1 MDPFE
6 YAHQRAKDIVWMS
19 QNTNHLPTSP
29 AIQEAIIEAV
39 KSKEYS
45 LYPHSKG
52 VQGLPEAILTEL
64 HAPSNYRVLITNG
77 GIEAIYIITRA
88 MLKPG
93 DTVIAT
99 DPSFLPI
106 HDQIRMAGAVPK
118 EINIYRPPWRMT
130 PDWVNEAIDGSTKML
145 LLIDPHNPLGSRYSK
160 DEVRALC
167 EIAKDRNLMVIDD
180 LTYLDFNP
188 DHVPTYEFLPDQTM
202 VGYSFSKSC
211 GMAGM
216 RLGALV
222 APEPLMDKLK
232 VYNTNVLSANA
243 LAQRAALAA
252 LKTKAQW
259 LGGMQKQVMRNQ
271 EIIKAAVD
279 KVSGAFIPVFPSY
292 ANMLVI
298 DIGNTGVN
306 PDKVQEKMLYEH
318 QVFVRS
324 GNYVSK
330 VHGSRFIRVSFTVP
344 EEGAQK
350 FAKVFVQV
358 MDELKK

>member
-19 QNTNHLPTSP
+19 QNTNHLPSHP
-29 AIQEAIIEAV
+29 AVDEAIMGSV
-39 KSKEYS
+39 RDHEYN

-52 VQGLPEAILTEL
+52 VQGLPEAILNDL
-64 HAPSNYRVLITNG
+64 HAPSGYHALVTNG
-77 GIEAIYIITRA
+77 GIEALYIMTRTL
-88 MLKPG
+88 LKPG
-93 DTVIAT
+93 DTVVAT

-106 HDQIRMAGAVPK
+106 HDEIRMCGAIPK
-118 EINIYRPPWRMT
+118 ELNIYRPPWKLT
-130 PDWVNEAIDGSTKML
+130 PEWVNESIDGSTRML
-145 LLIDPHNPLGSRYSK
+145 LLIDPINPLGTTYTK

-167 EIAKDRNLMVIDD
+167 EIAEDRQLTVIDD
-180 LTYLDFNP
+180 LTYRDFNP
-188 DHVPTYEFLPDQTM
+188 NHVPAYQFLPDST
-202 VGYSFSKSC
+202 VVAYSFSKSC

-222 APEPLMDKLK
+222 APEKLMDKLK
-232 VYNTNVLSANA
+232 VYNTNVLSANV

-252 LKTKAQW
+252 LKTKPQW
-259 LGGMQKQVMRNQ
+259 LDGMRKTVQRNQ
-271 EIIKAAVD
+271 EIIKSAVD
-279 KVSGAFIPVFPSY
+279 KVNGTFIPVYPSC

-298 DIGNTGVN
+298 DVGNTGVD

-324 GNYVSK
+324 GKYVSK
-330 VHGSRFIRVSFTVP
+330 AYGARFVRVSFTVP

-350 FAKVFVQV
+350 FAKAFVQV
-358 MDELKK
+358 MTELTR